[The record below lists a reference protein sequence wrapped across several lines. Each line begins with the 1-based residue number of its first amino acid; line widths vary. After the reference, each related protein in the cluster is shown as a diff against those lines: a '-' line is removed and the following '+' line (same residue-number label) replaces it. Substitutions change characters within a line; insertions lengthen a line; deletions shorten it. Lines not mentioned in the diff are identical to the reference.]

1 MSGITVNLAGN
12 SGAGVSPYA
21 QPQPQQPT
29 SPISHGDGAT
39 RHDGDTAAGATP
51 TTDTAA
57 ATPSTPTGEPG
68 AVIDGALNDMA
79 DGLITQF
86 QEPEGE
92 DDEL

>member
-29 SPISHGDGAT
+29 SPINPGDGAT
-39 RHDGDTAAGATP
+39 RQDGDTAAGATP

-57 ATPSTPTGEPG
+57 ARERTSFMPFIPHSSSQ
-68 AVIDGALNDMA
+68 ICL
-79 DGLITQF
+79 F
-86 QEPEGE
+86 
-92 DDEL
+92 